1 MKIQRVGFVFLIIG
15 LLFGLPGR
23 AGAQSSDQNLPTPIL
38 SSEVIGRIRPLDVVD
53 PRLTRRFYAFE
64 GTPGDL
70 LLTVNALNLNGD
82 LDVFTAVTF
91 RPLMKITFY
100 ASSRPQPITKSV
112 FLHGREILILR
123 IEART
128 PNDDDGSYRIQFG
141 GAFEPFS
148 GGIPVAENAESQT
161 DDSSGRSAAQL
172 SSSGA
177 RIERPIAQP
186 TPKVPE
192 KTAEE
197 ASSNPT
203 SPAKTAKSNPPKRVT
218 PARRRGTRAARNKP
232 PAPKEKP
239 KTEAAKTDE
248 AKTAEAKIEEAQP
261 KTETTTPKVETP
273 APEKTT
279 QEVTPPSGA
288 HLIIEEKDGTKIDR
302 PMATVRRVVVEGN
315 TIVIVLKTG
324 RIERIQMSN
333 VLRMAIEPQ

>member
-1 MKIQRVGFVFLIIG
+1 MFLVIG
-15 LLFGLPGR
+15 LLLGLPGG
-23 AGAQSSDQNLPTPIL
+23 AGAQSSDQNLPTPVL
-38 SSEVIGRIRPLDVVD
+38 SSEVVGRIRPLDLGD

-70 LLTVNALNLNGD
+70 LLTVNTQNLNGD

-100 ASSRPQPITKSV
+100 ASSRPQPIAKSV
-112 FLHGREILILR
+112 FLHGRQVLILR
-123 IEART
+123 VEART
-128 PNDDDGSYRIQFG
+128 PNDDAGSYRIQFG

-148 GGIPVAENAESQT
+148 GGIPVAENAEPQT
-161 DDSSGRSAAQL
+161 DDSSERNAARL
-172 SSSGA
+172 SSAGA
-177 RIERPIAQP
+177 RIERPIAEP
-186 TPKVPE
+186 TPKPSE
-192 KTAEE
+192 KIAEE
-197 ASSNPT
+197 ASSNPI
-203 SPAKTAKSNPPKRVT
+203 SPAKPANANPPKRVT
-218 PARRRGTRAARNKP
+218 PPRRRGTRAARSKP

-239 KTEAAKTDE
+239 KTEAARTDE
-248 AKTAEAKIEEAQP
+248 AKTEETQP
-261 KTETTTPKVETP
+261 KSETTTPKVDTA

-279 QEVTPPSGA
+279 QEVTPPGA